1 MGQVQKLVMGDDCGC
16 QKLEP
21 SSNDPLLCGC
31 CDYHKH
37 FHVRLENDIP
47 NFGPYQKKRD
57 GKYCGCQ
64 SYLGLQ
70 VTKYAFVVCIIKTSI
85 RNNW

>member
-70 VTKYAFVVCIIKTSI
+70 VTNKICFCCLHHQNFHKK
-85 RNNW
+85 

>member
-1 MGQVQKLVMGDDCGC
+1 MGDDCGC
-16 QKLEP
+16 QKLKP

-31 CDYHKH
+31 CDYHRH

-57 GKYCGCQ
+57 GKYCAKVIWVYKQ
-64 SYLGLQ
+64 L
-70 VTKYAFVVCIIKTSI
+70 TKYAFVVCIIKTSL
-85 RNNW
+85 RNNR